1 MNSIAREM
9 AERLKEEYPFAYYVE
24 ETCTV
29 ISENIR
35 IYNYDRFI
43 VNARKI
49 YKLLHFNYDPIF
61 EDIDVCTAFC
71 ISASYAN
78 YWKLKDKLDLIVERI
93 TPRIEE
99 STRNIYYISCI
110 IYLLSDDIVVGYQR
124 FLDLIEYI
132 ECLKYQVRCKEE
144 YLMLGYLALI
154 DLSEEDE
161 RLLDIDWVKI
171 TKAPNHLKTLY
182 NHVQKFHPSN
192 VSSTAKYAEFA
203 YQIIENHIRK
213 IGSKL

>member
-1 MNSIAREM
+1 M
-9 AERLKEEYPFAYYVE
+9 
-24 ETCTV
+24 
-29 ISENIR
+29 
-35 IYNYDRFI
+35 
-43 VNARKI
+43 
-49 YKLLHFNYDPIF
+49 
-61 EDIDVCTAFC
+61 
-71 ISASYAN
+71 
-78 YWKLKDKLDLIVERI
+78 
-93 TPRIEE
+93 
-99 STRNIYYISCI
+99 I

-192 VSSTAKYAEFA
+192 VSCTAKYAEFA